1 MIYESAVREIMNPS
15 FEIPTQLDIMKE
27 FYENEITLLN
37 YTIEHNTVLSN
48 VNESTDLAVINEEFN
63 NKVINKIKTII
74 IQFIEFCKKMG
85 RIVKLKLRDHID
97 NLKQKKDTLE
107 AYLEKKTFSNI
118 VFKYISPRFMDD
130 FDRQIVSYISDI
142 EKSYDVSRKIMS
154 NSDSVDME
162 QINFIKNTIGSLKV
176 ETPNPND
183 YIKTDTIQ
191 KNNVSE
197 LINTINGWAKD
208 AETYG
213 KKVTDLLTEY
223 TKNFKAY
230 QNQFSRNP
238 DEKVQA
244 IASCVNL
251 LANKCQMLSNVYTST
266 LNQYLSMNTKSVDK
280 VLSQVKGKA
289 TTKPQAQPA

>member
-1 MIYESAVREIMNPS
+1 MIYESTVREIMNPS

-37 YTIEHNTVLSN
+37 YTIEHNNALST

-85 RIVKLKLRDHID
+85 RIIKSKLRDHID

-107 AYLEKKTFSNI
+107 AYIEKKTFSNI
-118 VFKYISPRFMDD
+118 VYKYISPKFMND
-130 FDRQIVSYISDI
+130 FDKQILSHITDI
-142 EKSYDVSRKIMS
+142 DKSYEVLRKIMTNS
-154 NSDSVDME
+154 NSVDME
-162 QINFIKNTIGSLKV
+162 QINFIKNTIGSLRV

-183 YIKTDTIQ
+183 YIKTTTVQ
-191 KNNVSE
+191 KTNVSE
-197 LINTINGWAKD
+197 VINTINIFIKD
-208 AETYG
+208 AENYG
-213 KKVTDLLTEY
+213 KQITDLLTEY

-238 DEKVQA
+238 DEKIQA

-251 LANKCQMLSNVYTST
+251 LATKCQMISNVYTST
-266 LNQYLSMNTKSVDK
+266 LNQYLAMNNTSIDK
-280 VLSQVKGKA
+280 VLSQVKVKV
-289 TTKPQAQPA
+289 KPAEQA

>member
-1 MIYESAVREIMNPS
+1 MNPS

-142 EKSYDVSRKIMS
+142 EKSYDVLRKIMS
-154 NSDSVDME
+154 NSDSVD
-162 QINFIKNTIGSLKV
+162 TLCPAWVRASLWRGRA
-176 ETPNPND
+176 
-183 YIKTDTIQ
+183 
-191 KNNVSE
+191 
-197 LINTINGWAKD
+197 L
-208 AETYG
+208 
-213 KKVTDLLTEY
+213 
-223 TKNFKAY
+223 
-230 QNQFSRNP
+230 
-238 DEKVQA
+238 QA
-244 IASCVNL
+244 NAQYCPHAS
-251 LANKCQMLSNVYTST
+251 
-266 LNQYLSMNTKSVDK
+266 
-280 VLSQVKGKA
+280 
-289 TTKPQAQPA
+289 